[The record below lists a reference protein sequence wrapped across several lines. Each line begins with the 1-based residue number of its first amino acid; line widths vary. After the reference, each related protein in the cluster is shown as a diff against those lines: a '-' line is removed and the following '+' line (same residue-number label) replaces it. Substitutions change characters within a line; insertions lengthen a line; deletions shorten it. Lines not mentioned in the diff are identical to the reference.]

1 MARGRHLTWT
11 DRLLIEKY
19 LRHGNTVAQIAEL
32 LHVSRQTIY
41 NEIKRGRYTRLI
53 GETYETVTA
62 YSPDIAQDRHDKLKS
77 VHGADLKIGTD
88 RKLANYIEH
97 RILHDHYSP
106 AAVLA
111 EIKKNGLHFTTT
123 ICKTTLYSYIR
134 KGVFLH
140 LTYTDLPN
148 HGTYRKRQYHHI
160 KAVRASYGETIENRP
175 DISDRTE
182 FGHWE
187 MDTVIGKQRTKPI
200 LLVLTERK
208 TRYELII
215 KLQDKS
221 SKSVISALGK
231 IERHYTSKL
240 FPNIFKSITVD
251 NGTEFSD
258 SNGIQRSIKSNSVRT
273 KLYYCHPYSAYERG
287 SNENINKMIRRFFP
301 KGFDFRKTNSDYIAT
316 VQNWINHY
324 PRSVLNYQCADELF
338 QAELE
343 QIGLLHNSR
352 I

>member
-1 MARGRHLTWT
+1 MARGRHLNWT

-19 LRHGNTVAQIAEL
+19 LRHNHSVSQIADL

-41 NEIKRGRYTRLI
+41 NELNRGRYTKII

-62 YSPDIAQDRHDKLKS
+62 YSPDIAQERHDQLKS
-77 VHGADLKIGTD
+77 VHGAALKIGSD
-88 RKLANYIEH
+88 HRLAKYIEQKIIDH
-97 RILHDHYSP
+97 HYSP

-111 EIKKNGLHFTTT
+111 EIKRNNLQFSTT

-148 HGTYRKRQYHHI
+148 RGTYRKRRYNRI
-160 KAVRASYGETIENRP
+160 KAVRPIYGESIEHRP
-175 DISDRTE
+175 NIEDRTE

-187 MDTVIGKQRTKPI
+187 MDTVIGKLRTKPI

-215 KLQDKS
+215 KLQDKTT
-221 SKSVISALGK
+221 KSVVDALGN
-231 IERHYTSKL
+231 IERKYSAAL
-240 FPNIFKSITVD
+240 FPKIFRTITVD
-251 NGTEFSD
+251 NGVEFAD
-258 SNGIQRSIKSNSVRT
+258 RNGIERSILSKPNSELIRT

-301 KGFDFRKTNSDYIAT
+301 KGFDFRKTDQKYIAT

-324 PRSVLNYQCADELF
+324 PRKVLDYQSADELF
-338 QAELE
+338 ETE
-343 QIGLLHNSR
+343 MHNIR
-352 I
+352 IS